1 MPSVKSPPFWP
12 QAVAEL
18 SAADPVLARIISSYA
33 GELLHG
39 KADAF
44 HTLLR
49 SITGQQISVKAADAV
64 WARLA
69 AQAAVKPKTIAAL
82 EDESLRACGYSRQ
95 KIAYIRSLSEFFLAH
110 KHRERDWAGMSDEE
124 VIKDL
129 TQIKGIG
136 RWTAE
141 MFLIFHLLR
150 PDVFPADDLGV
161 LKAIRLG
168 YEGDTGYGVGE
179 MREWKKADYVHLAEN
194 WQPWRS
200 VATWY
205 LWRSLDPVPVA
216 Y

>member
-1 MPSVKSPPFWP
+1 MPPSKSPAHWNR
-12 QAVAEL
+12 AKREL
-18 SAADPVLARIISSYA
+18 SAADPIMGAIIKRYK
-33 GELLHG
+33 GEALQG

-64 WARLA
+64 WGRLE
-69 AQAAVKPKTIAAL
+69 AQSSVKPKAIASL
-82 EDESLRACGYSRQ
+82 DDETLRTCGYSRQ
-95 KIAYIRSLSEFFLAH
+95 KVAYIRSLCEFFLSRQH
-110 KHRERDWAGMSDEE
+110 LERDWAEMTDEE
-124 VIKDL
+124 VITDL

-141 MFLIFHLLR
+141 MFLLFHLLR
-150 PDVFPADDLGV
+150 PDVFPVDDLGV
-161 LKAIRLG
+161 LKAMRLH
-168 YEGDTGYGVGE
+168 YSE
-179 MREWKKADYVHLAEN
+179 REWNKKAYLQLAAT

>member
-1 MPSVKSPPFWP
+1 MPLTKIPPFWP
-12 QAVAEL
+12 QATAEL
-18 SAADPVLARIISSYA
+18 SAADPVMARIIASYT
-33 GELLHG
+33 GEFLQG

-44 HTLLR
+44 HTLMC
-49 SITGQQISVKAADAV
+49 SITGQQISVKAADAI
-64 WARLA
+64 WWRLE
-69 AQAAVKPKTIAAL
+69 AQSKIKPRTVAAL
-82 EDESLRACGYSRQ
+82 DDDTLRACGYSRQ
-95 KIAYIRSLSEFFLAH
+95 KIAYIRSLAEFFLAH

-141 MFLIFHLLR
+141 MFLIFHLAR
-150 PDVFPADDLGV
+150 PDVFPVDDLGV
-161 LKAIRLG
+161 LKAIRMHYSRG
-168 YEGDTGYGVGE
+168 TQD
-179 MREWKKADYVHLAEN
+179 WSKKDYLQLASR